1 MRVSVVIPSHN
12 CVTWL
17 PLAVESCLKQTHKD
31 LEIVIVDDGSTDMT
45 RQYLEWLVNEHG
57 KKVKIICNGKNV
69 GRSEARNIG
78 NKAATGEIICVLDA
92 DDMSVTNRTELTLKK
107 INEGYDFVY
116 GSAILISPLGEIMK
130 ELTARPL
137 DIESILKKKSNGIVH
152 SSCAYTKETAL
163 KFPYQGGEIA
173 RLGIDDWEQQI
184 RMINAKVKM
193 GVISQ
198 IITAYRVLETAITGT
213 RDINEVLKFK
223 DDYLCQR
230 EMLCVT
236 N

>member
-1 MRVSVVIPSHN
+1 MRVSVVIPNHN

-57 KKVKIICNGKNV
+57 KKVKVICNGRNV

-78 NKAATGEIICVLDA
+78 NKAATGDIICVLDA
-92 DDMSVTNRTELTLKK
+92 DDMSVTNRTDLTIKK

-116 GSAILISPLGEIMK
+116 GSAILITALGEVKK
-130 ELTARPL
+130 ELTAKPL
-137 DIESILKKKSNGIVH
+137 DIDKILKDKSNGIVH
-152 SSCAYTKETAL
+152 SSCAYTKETAI

-184 RMINAKVKM
+184 RLINAKVKL
-193 GVISQ
+193 GVIPQ
-198 IITAYRVLETAITGT
+198 IITAYRVLETAVTNT
-213 RDINEVLKFK
+213 RDMTEVEKFK
-223 DDYLCQR
+223 EDYLQK
-230 EMLCVT
+230 EMACVM